1 MKETQ
6 KEQLEARLKEVP
18 AGQVAVRVCR
28 PEAGGAFAAKTQAIT
43 EGKGCRE
50 VYPVFLGAEL
60 SFNAFLGPGAA
71 FRHQADP
78 VVLEIDYCRA
88 GRVGWAMRDGL
99 SVYLGRG
106 DLSVHGAE
114 WCADSAMEFPLGYSE
129 GISVTVDLR
138 RLDREGP
145 ALLREAGVS
154 GEMLRQQFGAGTPW
168 TVPACPVL
176 EHLFAPLYEAPAAL
190 RRPLAVLKVQ
200 ELLLYLSHLDPG
212 RKQLNQYLSP
222 QAEAI
227 RAIHRQLTEH
237 LDQRVTIQELSRQYH
252 INPSTLKE
260 VFKGVYGMPIA
271 AYMKEY
277 RVRRAM
283 EMLRETDAAV
293 AEIAARV
300 GYESQGKFAR
310 AFKEI
315 TGSLPTEYRRGS
327 R

>member
-6 KEQLEARLKEVP
+6 KEQLEARLGNIP
-18 AGQVAVRVCR
+18 AGQVAVRLCR
-28 PEAGGAFAAKTQAIT
+28 PEGREAGLFAAKTQTIT
-43 EGKGCRE
+43 QGKGCRE
-50 VYPVFLGAEL
+50 VYPLFPGAEL
-60 SFNAFLGPGAA
+60 SVNAFLGPGAA
-71 FRHQADP
+71 FRHRADP
-78 VVLEIDYCRA
+78 AVLEIDYCRS

-99 SVYLGRG
+99 SVYLGPG

-114 WCADSAMEFPLGYSE
+114 WCADSAMEFPLGYAE
-129 GISVTVDLR
+129 GVSVAVDLNC
-138 RLDREGP
+138 LDREGP
-145 ALLREAGVS
+145 ALLGEAGVS
-154 GEMLRQQFGAGTPW
+154 GETLRQQFCAGKPR
-168 TVPACPVL
+168 TVPACPAL
-176 EHLFAPLYEAPAAL
+176 ENLFAPLYETPAAL

-200 ELLLYLSHLDPG
+200 ELLLYLSHLDPDQ
-212 RKQLNQYLSP
+212 KQLNQYLSP

-237 LDQRVTIQELSRQYH
+237 LDRRVTIQELSRQYH

-277 RVRRAM
+277 RVRRA
-283 EMLRETDAAV
+283 TDVAV

>member
-6 KEQLEARLKEVP
+6 KEQLEARLGNIP
-18 AGQVAVRVCR
+18 AGQVAVRLCR
-28 PEAGGAFAAKTQAIT
+28 PEGREAGLFAAKTQTIT
-43 EGKGCRE
+43 QGKGCRE
-50 VYPVFLGAEL
+50 VYPLFPGAEL
-60 SFNAFLGPGAA
+60 SVNAFLGPGAA
-71 FRHQADP
+71 FRHRADP
-78 VVLEIDYCRA
+78 AVLEIDYCRS

-99 SVYLGRG
+99 SVYLGPG

-114 WCADSAMEFPLGYSE
+114 WCADSAMEFPLGYAE
-129 GISVTVDLR
+129 GVSV
-138 RLDREGP
+138 
-145 ALLREAGVS
+145 AVS
-154 GEMLRQQFGAGTPW
+154 GETLRQQFCAGKPR
-168 TVPACPVL
+168 TVPACPAL
-176 EHLFAPLYEAPAAL
+176 ENLFAPLYETPAAL

-200 ELLLYLSHLDPG
+200 ELLLYLSHLDPDQ
-212 RKQLNQYLSP
+212 KQLNQYLSP

-237 LDQRVTIQELSRQYH
+237 LDRRVTIQELSRQYH

-283 EMLRETDAAV
+283 ELLRETDAAV